1 LFVADNQQFL
11 FHLLFPFETK
21 KQKTSGGE
29 LVCYSKIKAC
39 LFPSER
45 REPVYEIVVAKD
57 FEKVQEQQQ
66 QQRNNNLVQEQARRQ
81 QDRLRTTDT
90 MDTNNM
96 SLNNN
101 NNSSSSDTRNNRN
114 RKKPGS
120 DPPARQENR
129 FLMGGSAM
137 PPHTSFFNLFIIVF
151 TLFSYAQNYGRC
163 LGKTK

>member
-1 LFVADNQQFL
+1 V
-11 FHLLFPFETK
+11 FPFETK
-21 KQKTSGGE
+21 KQTKESGGE
-29 LVCYSKIKAC
+29 VVCYSTVKAC

-57 FEKVQEQQQ
+57 FEKAQEQQQ
-66 QQRNNNLVQEQARRQ
+66 QQRNNNLAQEQARRQ

-96 SLNNN
+96 TFNNN
-101 NNSSSSDTRNNRN
+101 NNSSDTRNNRN
-114 RKKPGS
+114 RKKPDS

-137 PPHTSFFNLFIIVF
+137 PTHTSLFNLFIIVF
-151 TLFSYAQNYGRC
+151 TLSYAQNYGRC
-163 LGKTK
+163 LDKTK

>member
-1 LFVADNQQFL
+1 MVVAEL
-11 FHLLFPFETK
+11 LSHLLFPFK
-21 KQKTSGGE
+21 RRNKNKSGGE
-29 LVCYSKIKAC
+29 VVCYLKVIAC

-57 FEKVQEQQQ
+57 FEKAQEQQQ

-90 MDTNNM
+90 KDTNNM
-96 SLNNN
+96 TL
-101 NNSSSSDTRNNRN
+101 NSSSSDTRNNRN

-137 PPHTSFFNLFIIVF
+137 PPHTSLFTLFIIVF

-163 LGKTK
+163 LYKTK